1 MNTFRETRN
10 TVRLWTTVS
19 LILGMAGSPGL
30 AQESPLPSARA
41 IRVEEEPIL
50 DGLLD
55 EPLWEQASPVGQFR
69 QRNPREGTPATEAT
83 EVRIVYSDD
92 AIFFGVICYDSEP
105 DRIIATQRAR
115 DADLQFDDSFS
126 IILDTFHSHRNAF
139 LFKMNPLGARF
150 DSWITDEGSS
160 TSPEWDER
168 WEVQMTVGEEGW
180 VAEVRIPFKALR
192 MPSQE
197 EQVWGID
204 FRREIKRKNEEVVWS
219 NYRRD
224 FTFEHVSQAGHLEG
238 LERIS
243 SGFTYR
249 LKPYLLLGLRR
260 SLPELGRSS
269 THNESEI
276 GLEDFKYRLSPNL
289 TLDVTVRPDFAETE
303 VDQQQSNLTRF
314 PLFFPEKREFFL
326 EDAGV
331 FDLGPGGD
339 PPEVRLFHSR
349 RVGLTEQRE
358 KVPILLGGRL
368 TGKAG
373 RFELGLLDA
382 QTQESDQEPSRNYAV
397 GRVKRILFSRSYV
410 GAMITNL
417 ETGESSDYSRT
428 AAVDSNFIFFDHLSV
443 DSFLM
448 RSWSPGVEEDTWA
461 GRPVKI
467 AWESDFFNANTEY
480 MIIQRNFEADMGFIR
495 RKDTQQ
501 SRADV
506 TLHPR
511 PNIEWIRRLTFGAH
525 LTYITNQEGDLE
537 TRTQEFNFGTEW
549 ESGDRS
555 MLVFARTLETIT
567 EPFLLRGELLVLPGT
582 YSHSRAE
589 IRYRTFPGRRFS
601 TFQRFLWEGFWGG
614 DHFSIRFNPNL
625 VLTDQLTLGAQYTFD
640 DISLPQGQLTSHVL
654 NSVLRY
660 NLNNSWLTS
669 TTLQYDSTEDLFNL
683 NLRLNYIYRPG
694 DDVFLVFNRT
704 SEPETVDWSVAL
716 KVTHSFDF

>member
-1 MNTFRETRN
+1 
-10 TVRLWTTVS
+10 
-19 LILGMAGSPGL
+19 
-30 AQESPLPSARA
+30 
-41 IRVEEEPIL
+41 
-50 DGLLD
+50 
-55 EPLWEQASPVGQFR
+55 
-69 QRNPREGTPATEAT
+69 
-83 EVRIVYSDD
+83 
-92 AIFFGVICYDSEP
+92 
-105 DRIIATQRAR
+105 
-115 DADLQFDDSFS
+115 
-126 IILDTFHSHRNAF
+126 
-139 LFKMNPLGARF
+139 
-150 DSWITDEGSS
+150 
-160 TSPEWDER
+160 
-168 WEVQMTVGEEGW
+168 
-180 VAEVRIPFKALR
+180 
-192 MPSQE
+192 
-197 EQVWGID
+197 
-204 FRREIKRKNEEVVWS
+204 
-219 NYRRD
+219 
-224 FTFEHVSQAGHLEG
+224 
-238 LERIS
+238 
-243 SGFTYR
+243 
-249 LKPYLLLGLRR
+249 
-260 SLPELGRSS
+260 
-269 THNESEI
+269 
-276 GLEDFKYRLSPNL
+276 
-289 TLDVTVRPDFAETE
+289 
-303 VDQQQSNLTRF
+303 
-314 PLFFPEKREFFL
+314 
-326 EDAGV
+326 
-331 FDLGPGGD
+331 
-339 PPEVRLFHSR
+339 
-349 RVGLTEQRE
+349 
-358 KVPILLGGRL
+358 
-368 TGKAG
+368 
-373 RFELGLLDA
+373 
-382 QTQESDQEPSRNYAV
+382 
-397 GRVKRILFSRSYV
+397 
-410 GAMITNL
+410 MITNL

-495 RKDTQQ
+495 RKDMQQ